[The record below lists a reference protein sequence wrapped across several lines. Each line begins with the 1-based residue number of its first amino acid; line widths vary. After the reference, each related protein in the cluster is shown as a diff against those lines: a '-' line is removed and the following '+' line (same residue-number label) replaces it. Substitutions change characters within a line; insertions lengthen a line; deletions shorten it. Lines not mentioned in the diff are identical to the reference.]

1 MNYTL
6 ANFYYLRILGSTM
19 VVHMRH
25 TKGHTGN
32 RRSHH
37 ALKEASFATCADC
50 GAKHLMHRVCM
61 QCGKYRGRVVVD
73 VTKKAVKAAKKAEA
87 KKPVAAAPEPVKK
100 EKAKKVEEK
109 AEKKT
114 TKK

>member
-1 MNYTL
+1 MNYAL

-87 KKPVAAAPEPVKK
+87 KKPVAAAPEAKK
-100 EKAKKVEEK
+100 EKAKKTEEK